1 MQGKQK
7 AETQQRSNVAGCMLR
22 RRRLRLF
29 AFKFFT
35 LNSFE
40 ACQQKSKQSYK
51 RREAPQGRG
60 KGKRRRYL
68 WLGLNAAQNEANT
81 YVATVGCATPCA
93 CRPTATK
100 MTGGLDSFELQKLPL
115 LCLPCLHYYMMWA
128 WQAPE
133 LHMCTMVCVCVCV
146 CSHFSHLTRLPLF
159 HPRRLPLSSLFR
171 CS

>member
-7 AETQQRSNVAGCMLR
+7 AETQQRCRLHAACRMLR

-51 RREAPQGRG
+51 RRGAPQGRG
-60 KGKRRRYL
+60 RRRGEWGRGEAWL

-81 YVATVGCATPCA
+81 YVATVG
-93 CRPTATK
+93 RPAATK
-100 MTGGLDSFELQKLPL
+100 MTGGLDSFQLQKLPFVV
-115 LCLPCLHYYMMWA
+115 CALPA
-128 WQAPE
+128 FFP
-133 LHMCTMVCVCVCV
+133 V
-146 CSHFSHLTRLPLF
+146 
-159 HPRRLPLSSLFR
+159 
-171 CS
+171 